1 VNHIGWRTFL
11 MFGIF
16 CLAMGVFALL
26 FIKETKGRSL
36 EDMDVLFGTV
46 DEVQRNADVEQVL
59 GKTRV
64 AHMEDADEADAE
76 RRNDSTA
83 AAAAKETTA

>member
-1 VNHIGWRTFL
+1 

-46 DEVQRNADVEQVL
+46 DQVQRAADVEQVL
-59 GKTRV
+59 GKNRV
-64 AHMEDADEADAE
+64 THMEIVEMQTAE
-76 RRNDSTA
+76 RNNSTA
-83 AAAAKETTA
+83 PKKREVESQ